1 MSSHSRWGISPRRN
15 IEAECR
21 RRGKAEVVAGCIAL
35 FDGDTRDRRLIVALG
50 GPPAQE
56 MLIGNSRADLLLWT
70 RVWAVRGLLWA
81 WDESA
86 RDALRAALDDDAW
99 RVREMAAKVV
109 ARNLLGDVLSS
120 CANLRN
126 DPVARVR
133 QAAGRSVARLTLSR
147 A

>member
-50 GPPAQE
+50 GPPARE

-81 WDESA
+81 WDELA